1 LTEYELDLRQREGEL
16 KRLMRTF
23 FWQVEQWHTSDLKSA
38 AVELELQRGKLE
50 SQLESQLA
58 RQEAWE
64 RCEDDALKKANMEER
79 ELILKA
85 EIPQL
90 KWMQTNWLW
99 FTKLHKME
107 GTLKRLGE
115 ANQELKKREKANKEV
130 LRKQGYQPKL
140 ERAREKGETFV
151 AASGGQAR
159 RTDMPQQQASKLTR
173 PSREQEQSVHSNTE
187 AKSVF
192 EFLNESA
199 PDTPDALER
208 LQRANGK
215 P

>member
-1 LTEYELDLRQREGEL
+1 
-16 KRLMRTF
+16 M
-23 FWQVEQWHTSDLKSA
+23 TS
-38 AVELELQRGKLE
+38 VELELQRGKLE